1 MRKGGGEMVKMLN
14 PEQVSD
20 MLKIK
25 VSTIY
30 QWTHQRFIPHI
41 KVGRFVRF
49 REDEIERWLA
59 ENQRKALARV
69 EIEL

>member
-1 MRKGGGEMVKMLN
+1 MVKMLS

-20 MLKIK
+20 MLEVK

>member
-1 MRKGGGEMVKMLN
+1 MVKMLN

-49 REDEIERWLA
+49 R
-59 ENQRKALARV
+59 
-69 EIEL
+69 

>member
-1 MRKGGGEMVKMLN
+1 MVKMLS

-20 MLKIK
+20 ILKIK

-41 KVGRFVRF
+41 KVGRFARF

>member
-1 MRKGGGEMVKMLN
+1 MVKMLN

>member
-1 MRKGGGEMVKMLN
+1 MAKMLN
-14 PEQVSD
+14 PEQVSN
-20 MLKIK
+20 MLEIK

-41 KVGRFVRF
+41 KIGRFVRF
-49 REDEIERWLA
+49 REDEIEKWLA
-59 ENQRKALARV
+59 ENKRKALGKV

>member
-1 MRKGGGEMVKMLN
+1 MVKMLS

-20 MLKIK
+20 LLKVK

-49 REDEIERWLA
+49 REDEIETWLA

>member
-1 MRKGGGEMVKMLN
+1 MVKMLS

-20 MLKIK
+20 MLEVK

-41 KVGRFVRF
+41 KLGRFVRF
-49 REDEIERWLA
+49 REDEIETWLA
-59 ENQRKALARV
+59 ENQRKSLARV

>member
-1 MRKGGGEMVKMLN
+1 MVKMLS
-14 PEQVSD
+14 PEQVSN
-20 MLKIK
+20 MLEVK

-41 KVGRFVRF
+41 KIGRFVRF
-49 REDEIERWLA
+49 KEDEIEKWLA
-59 ENQRKALARV
+59 ENQRKALGKV

>member
-1 MRKGGGEMVKMLN
+1 MKGESEMVKMLS
-14 PEQVSD
+14 PEQVSN
-20 MLKIK
+20 MLEVK

-41 KVGRFVRF
+41 KLGRFVRF
-49 REDEIERWLA
+49 REDEIESWLA

>member
-1 MRKGGGEMVKMLN
+1 MVKMLS
-14 PEQVSD
+14 PEQVSN
-20 MLKIK
+20 MLEVK

-41 KVGRFVRF
+41 KLGRFVRF
-49 REDEIERWLA
+49 REDEIESWLA